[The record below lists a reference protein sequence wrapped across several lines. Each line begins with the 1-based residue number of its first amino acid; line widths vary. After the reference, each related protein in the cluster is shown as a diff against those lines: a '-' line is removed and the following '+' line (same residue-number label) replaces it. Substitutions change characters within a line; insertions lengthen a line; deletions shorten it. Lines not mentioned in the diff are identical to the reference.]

1 MNQYSQLDPTVID
14 ATHVAAGGD
23 FASGI
28 HGALDHCDAATAAG
42 CFKNYSPRSPLN
54 IVSKIHTKYIVRVL

>member
-1 MNQYSQLDPTVID
+1 MKLYSQYDRTVIV
-14 ATHVAAGGD
+14 ATHVATGGD

-28 HGALDHCDAATAAG
+28 HGALDHGDAATAAG
-42 CFKNYSPRSPLN
+42 FFKNYLPRSPLN

>member
-1 MNQYSQLDPTVID
+1 MKLYSQYDRTVIV
-14 ATHVAAGGD
+14 ATHVATGGD

-28 HGALDHCDAATAAG
+28 HGALDHGDAATAAG
-42 CFKNYSPRSPLN
+42 CFKNYFPRSPLN